1 MEAKVTAQRW
11 TCWRCGM
18 LLGIEREGEVE
29 VKYKDVRY
37 TVKGGV
43 VSTTCRRCSAEC
55 SASNGAGAAPK
66 PAPAP

>member
-1 MEAKVTAQRW
+1 
-11 TCWRCGM
+11 M

-43 VSTTCRRCSAEC
+43 VTTKCRRCGAEC
-55 SASNGAGAAPK
+55 SASDGAGAAQK
-66 PAPAP
+66 AAPAP

>member
-1 MEAKVTAQRW
+1 
-11 TCWRCGM
+11 M